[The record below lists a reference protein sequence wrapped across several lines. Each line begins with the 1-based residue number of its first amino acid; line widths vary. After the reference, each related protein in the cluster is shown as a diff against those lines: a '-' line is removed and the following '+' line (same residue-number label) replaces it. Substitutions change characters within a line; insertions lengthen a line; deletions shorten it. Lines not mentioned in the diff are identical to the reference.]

1 VTIARNRIIG
11 DRIVERAPR
20 IAGAPATMMQFP
32 IGRQRDVIDKIAAAV
47 VRKRSANAADYCI
60 GKALRA
66 FVDEMRGR
74 GIPQATVKREV
85 HMMET
90 LIRAAVWRLMFP
102 WSETEQLPRRR
113 PRREIQRRGARTL
126 GEQLVFSFEDER

>member
-11 DRIVERAPR
+11 NRIVERAPSTG
-20 IAGAPATMMQFP
+20 GAPATMMQFP
-32 IGRQRDVIDKIAAAV
+32 IARQGDVIDKIAAAV
-47 VRKRSANAADYCI
+47 ARKRSAIAADYCV

-66 FVDEMRGR
+66 FVDEMRAR
-74 GIPQATVKREV
+74 GIPQAVVMREV

-102 WSETEQLPRRR
+102 WWDTEQVPRRR
-113 PRREIQRRGARTL
+113 PRRESQRRRATTP
-126 GEQLVFSFEDER
+126 GEQLLFPFEDER

>member
-1 VTIARNRIIG
+1 MTIARNRIIG

-20 IAGAPATMMQFP
+20 TGGAPATTLQFP

-47 VRKRSANAADYCI
+47 VRKRSAIAADHCV

-66 FVDEMRGR
+66 FVDEMRAR
-74 GIPQATVKREV
+74 GIPQGTVKRES
-85 HMMET
+85 HLMET

-102 WSETEQLPRRR
+102 WWDTEQVPRRR
-113 PRREIQRRGARTL
+113 PRRESQRRRATTP
-126 GEQLVFSFEDER
+126 GEQLLLPFEDER

>member
-1 VTIARNRIIG
+1 VTIAGNRIIG

-20 IAGAPATMMQFP
+20 TGGAPAEILQFP
-32 IGRQRDVIDKIAAAV
+32 IAQQRDVIDKVAAAV
-47 VRKRSANAADYCI
+47 VRKRSAIAADHCV

-66 FVDEMRGR
+66 FVDEMRAR

-102 WSETEQLPRRR
+102 WCETEQVPRRR
-113 PRREIQRRGARTL
+113 PRREIRRGRATMP
-126 GEQLVFSFEDER
+126 GEQLVFPFEDER